1 MKWLDFFDM
10 LYNLLTRKEK
20 DVMRGIRREYE
31 KVAEDLTKQL
41 GVIFSRIEDGKLSY
55 SDIVTARQIARLESR
70 MTAASNRL
78 GKYNRTKIAKLLE
91 ESYDLSYGMVSY
103 AIDLATEKTL
113 AGKSPKL
120 PELISLVESTKIEK
134 MRVDAALERS
144 REKNVTAIRQV
155 FAQGL
160 AEGKTFQQ
168 IAKKMTRVL
177 DMDYNR
183 AIVITETEVHR
194 IREKASNDKA
204 QNAQRSGIVM
214 SKQWNNVGDERV
226 RHTKRANHVV
236 MQGQKRE
243 LNGLFNLGN
252 GVVAPYPGNSQTAF
266 NDIRCRCFASYVVEG
281 IQELDISDSEDRL
294 MQDYEEWRKK
304 R

>member
-20 DVMRGIRREYE
+20 DAIRGIRREYE
-31 KVAEDLTKQL
+31 KVAKDLTAQL
-41 GVIFSRIEDGKLSY
+41 GAIFSRIEDGKLSY
-55 SDIVTARQIARLESR
+55 ADIRTARRIARLESR
-70 MTAASNRL
+70 MTAAGNRL
-78 GKYNRTKIAKLLE
+78 GKYNRNVIAKLLD
-91 ESYDLSYGMVSY
+91 ESYELSYGMVSY
-103 AIDLATEKTL
+103 AVAMATEKTL
-113 AGKSPKL
+113 KGKSPKL
-120 PELISLVESTKIEK
+120 PELFELIEATKIEK

-144 REKNVTAIRQV
+144 REKQVTAIRQV

-160 AEGKTFQQ
+160 SEGQTFQQ
-168 IAKKMTRVL
+168 MAKKMTRVL

-204 QNAQRSGIVM
+204 QNAARSGILM

-236 MQGQKRE
+236 MQGQKRS
-243 LNGLFNLGN
+243 LNELFNLGN

-281 IQELDISDSEDRL
+281 IQELDIADNEEAL
-294 MQDYEEWRKK
+294 MRDYEEWKK
-304 R
+304 RK